1 MIGYH
6 YQIKNPALLEPFKV
20 VKDLFEKSYATFDGD
35 VERFNGIQ
43 TNNFTMYPHKDG
55 SVFVWKP
62 GVLRKL
68 QKEFYKVFNTEV
80 YNIAI
85 YFTPAHGEYEWHNES
100 TRMLPYATEEFRNY
114 VLATRIRRNVA
125 INYKLT
131 DDDLSAN
138 KLMWAKHDKKVD
150 DICKKHYPL
159 IKGLEENYETN
170 EGVRIRL
177 GHEVMLDKSLITIED
192 EYYGMEVPTLV
203 RTNAFHKIDNTAC
216 EFDRIVGT
224 VSFDHDMFFEHMQ
237 LWIQHGTLFK

>member
-1 MIGYH
+1 MIGNH
-6 YQIKNPALLEPFKV
+6 YQINNPALLEPFKV

-55 SVFVWKP
+55 SIFVWKP

-68 QKEFYKVFNTEV
+68 QKTFFKVFNTEV
-80 YNIAI
+80 YNIFI
-85 YFTPAHGEYEWHNES
+85 LYTPAHGEYEWHSEG
-100 TRMLPYATEEFRNY
+100 TRFLTYASQEYRDYILTN
-114 VLATRIRRNVA
+114 RIRRNVA

-131 DDDLSAN
+131 DNDLSAS
-138 KLMWAKHDKKVD
+138 KLLWAKHDKKVD

-177 GHEVMLDKSLITIED
+177 GHEVVLDTSLVTVED

-203 RTNAFHKIDNTAC
+203 KVSNFHKIDNSNC
-216 EFDRIVGT
+216 EHDRIVGT
-224 VSFDHDMFFEHMQ
+224 VCFNPESIFEHIQ
-237 LWIQHGTLFK
+237 PWIQHGTLFK